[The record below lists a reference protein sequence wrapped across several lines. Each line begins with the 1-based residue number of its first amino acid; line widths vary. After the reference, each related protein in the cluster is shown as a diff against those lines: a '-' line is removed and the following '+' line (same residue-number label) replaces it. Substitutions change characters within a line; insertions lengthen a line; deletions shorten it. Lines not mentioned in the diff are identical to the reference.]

1 MSIALEAK
9 VAELGRRV
17 EQLQDTVIQLQCHVL
32 AANEYI
38 LALRECGFE
47 PPIVNGLP
55 NAQRRKPGPKPTDA
69 SNG

>member
-1 MSIALEAK
+1 MSIATEAR
-9 VAELGRRV
+9 VAELERRC
-17 EQLQDTVIQLQCHVL
+17 EQLQEAVMQLQVHML

-55 NAQRRKPGPKPTDA
+55 NAQRRKPGPKPKD